1 MKKLLLIIPVLLALL
16 AGCDRRPTLYIF
28 NWSEYIDR
36 TLIDEF
42 EKEHNC
48 RIKYSTY
55 DSNENMYTKIKSS
68 RKSFDI
74 VFPSGDHVNILS
86 KEGLLEPLD
95 RSKLPNY
102 ANLDTLLLAKAR
114 TFDPG
119 NKYAI
124 PYFWGVTGLAYNK
137 SSLPDSLVATQSW
150 SIIGSPFFNGKQKV
164 TMLEDAR
171 EVVGAALIYNGFS
184 PNDTSPEALK
194 AADATLAVWDNNI
207 TQYDSESY
215 KNEVPDGTTW
225 LAQGYA
231 GDVLQQMKDNPDMG
245 FILPAEGSSM
255 WMDSVV
261 MLKNS
266 QNKEL
271 AYKFINF
278 LMDPE
283 VAKRNAELTQYPTP
297 NAAAYKTMDAA
308 VINNRFIY
316 PEPEYLQKCHMI
328 EYIGNDVKKID
339 SLFEKIRLN

>member
-1 MKKLLLIIPVLLALL
+1 MKRLALIIPILLAIL
-16 AGCDRRPTLYIF
+16 AGCDKRPTLYIF
-28 NWSEYIDR
+28 NWGDYIDR

-42 EKEHNC
+42 EKENNC

-55 DSNENMYTKIKSS
+55 DSNENMYTKVKSS

-74 VFPSGDHVNILS
+74 VFPSGDHVNILA

-95 RSKLPNY
+95 RSKLSNY
-102 ANLDTLLLAKAR
+102 THLDTLLLAKAR
-114 TFDPG
+114 SFDPG

-137 SSLPDSLVATQSW
+137 ASVPENLVKLQSW
-150 SIIGSPFFNGKQKV
+150 GVIGDPFFAGKQKV

-171 EVVGAALIYNGFS
+171 EVVGAALIYSGFT
-184 PNDTSPEALK
+184 PNDTGEPALK
-194 AADATLAVWDNNI
+194 AASAVLDAWDKNI

-245 FILPAEGSSM
+245 FILPKEGSSM

-266 QNKEL
+266 QNKDL

-283 VAKRNAELTQYPTP
+283 VAKRNAEYTQYPTP
-297 NAAAYKTMDAA
+297 NATAYANMDAK
-308 VINNRFIY
+308 VKGNRFIY
-316 PEPEYLQKCHMI
+316 PEPEYLNKCYMI
-328 EYIGNDVKKID
+328 EYIGDEVKKLD
-339 SLFEKIRLN
+339 ALFEKIRLN